1 MGPDSMGRRRHPRHT
16 VHEPCRVIVRGREY
30 RGATVDLS
38 LGGAR
43 IAFES
48 ESEAPPA
55 PGATAMIF
63 VERIGLIPT
72 RVVRPLGAGMAVE
85 FTIDKDKD
93 RHVAIALAD
102 RLMDYASGA
111 GQAGPAHIG

>member
-1 MGPDSMGRRRHPRHT
+1 MGTRRHPRHT
-16 VHEPCRVIVRGREY
+16 VHEPCRVIVRGRDY

-72 RVVRPLGAGMAVE
+72 RVERPLGAGMAVE
-85 FTIDKDKD
+85 FTIDKD
-93 RHVAIALAD
+93 RHVAAALAD
-102 RLMDYASGA
+102 RLMDFASGA
-111 GQAGPAHIG
+111 RQAGPAHIG

>member
-1 MGPDSMGRRRHPRHT
+1 MGLESVGRRRHQRHT
-16 VHEPCRVIVRGREY
+16 AHEPCRVIVRGREY

-93 RHVAIALAD
+93 RHVAAALAD
-102 RLMDYASGA
+102 RLMEYASGTH
-111 GQAGPAHIG
+111 QAGPTHTG

>member
-1 MGPDSMGRRRHPRHT
+1 M
-16 VHEPCRVIVRGREY
+16 HEPCRAIKKGREC

-43 IAFES
+43 IAFVS
-48 ESEAPPA
+48 EPEAPPA

-63 VERIGLIPT
+63 VESIGLIPT